1 MNQRFEVV
9 HSDECDSPR
18 QEKHTRWIVR
28 QVGCHEPLLRVA
40 SYIVACAT
48 ARHLNAQDP
57 EPGDIEALVLF
68 AMERS
73 RGGL

>member
-1 MNQRFEVV
+1 MNQRFEVI
-9 HSDECDSPR
+9 HSDECDSPW

-28 QVGCHEPLLRVA
+28 QLGCNEPLLRMA
-40 SYIVACAT
+40 SYIVACAI

-57 EPGDIEALVLF
+57 EPGDIEALVSF
-68 AMERS
+68 AMERG